1 MSRKWERMVIKNQK
15 TVNRS
20 RKKSGIATIE
30 ESNRKKDADVII
42 KGRSW
47 MFASLLAVFGLFYLI
62 TSAVNGVP
70 MNGLYWFTGISYV
83 LLGALI
89 YLVRR
94 PVIGIG
100 KSYITLRRF
109 AGDKRI
115 GSDSIEELTMNNGHI
130 IIQQKNVK
138 KKYIYTK
145 LQHRFPMDELNAKL
159 REFAIRERVPFK
171 DETK

>member
-1 MSRKWERMVIKNQK
+1 MSRKWERMVVKNQK
-15 TVNRS
+15 TVNRT
-20 RKKSGIATIE
+20 RKKSGMATIE
-30 ESNRKKDADVII
+30 ENNRKKDADVII

-62 TSAVNGVP
+62 TTAVNGVA
-70 MNGLYWFTGISYV
+70 MNGIYWFTGISYV
-83 LLGALI
+83 LLGVLI

-109 AGDKRI
+109 GGDKRI
-115 GSDSIEELTMNNGHI
+115 GSDSIEEITMNNGHI

>member
-1 MSRKWERMVIKNQK
+1 MVVKNQR

-20 RKKSGIATIE
+20 RKKSGMATIE
-30 ESNRKKDADVII
+30 ETSRKKDADVVI

-70 MNGLYWFTGISYV
+70 MNALYWFTGLSYV
-83 LLGALI
+83 LLGVLI

-94 PVIGIG
+94 PVISIG
-100 KSYITLRRF
+100 KNYITLRRF

-115 GSDSIEELTMNNGHI
+115 GSDSIEELTMNKGHI
-130 IIQQKNVK
+130 IIQVKNVK

-159 REFAIRERVPFK
+159 REFAVRERVPFK
-171 DETK
+171 DET